1 MSMSPQQIQQM
12 LAQYKSQFGGG
23 SPLSGFDA
31 AQQSLGM
38 GASPGTN
45 RTAGAVNGT
54 SQLIVALLRAQKQ
67 KQLQQQ
73 LQNQQQQATPVPSQ
87 GTSLSTPSDPSAAGM
102 GVPGGGDGSGP

>member
-12 LAQYKSQFGGG
+12 LAQYKSQFGGA

-31 AQQSLGM
+31 AQQSLGA
-38 GASPGTN
+38 GAPAGTN
-45 RTAGAVNGT
+45 RTAGAVNGV
-54 SQLIVALLRAQKQ
+54 SQLMVALLRAQKQ

-87 GTSLSTPSDPSAAGM
+87 GASLSAPSDASAAGM
-102 GVPGGGDGSGP
+102 GVPDGGGGAGT